1 MKYGWE
7 HIENK
12 LLKPVGPMSEINK
25 NQTTKVIKAV
35 NSGV

>member
-1 MKYGWE
+1 
-7 HIENK
+7 
-12 LLKPVGPMSEINK
+12 MSEINK